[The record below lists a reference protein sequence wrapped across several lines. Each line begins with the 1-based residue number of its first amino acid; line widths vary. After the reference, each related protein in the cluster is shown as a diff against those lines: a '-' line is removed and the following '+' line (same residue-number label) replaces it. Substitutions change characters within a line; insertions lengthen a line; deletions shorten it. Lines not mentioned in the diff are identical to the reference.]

1 MEIEKKTAKSH
12 DGLTL
17 YYETHDLDGKKPI
30 IFFVH
35 GAGGDIDAWQYVRP
49 QILEKGFASISLDIR
64 GHGHS
69 AHPRTPHSYELK
81 NFVSDIIT
89 ILNQEKIEKVIM
101 IGHSFGAIIATHFA
115 IEHPERLN
123 KLVLISG
130 TYRAPNHLT
139 SARTKSIANK
149 FIDFAA
155 LISPPPIFRGH
166 STYPKGK
173 FHKDVELF
181 GLIRTILRNSWA
193 SYLLTSKQAINL
205 DIKEKLKNIHV
216 PTLLIAGTKDS
227 INSISILHEMHNE
240 IPDSSLEIIEGANH
254 VVILNNIDKVAEV
267 INNFLSQ

>member
-1 MEIEKKTAKSH
+1 MEITKKTAISH

-17 YYETHDLDGKKPI
+17 YYETHDLKGQKPI

-69 AHPRTPHSYELK
+69 AHPRTPASYELK

-89 ILNQEKIEKVIM
+89 VLDQEQIEKVIM

-115 IEHPERLN
+115 TQHPERLE

-130 TYRAPNHLT
+130 TYGAPNHLT
-139 SARTKSIANK
+139 SALAKSAANK

-166 STYPKGK
+166 STYPKDK
-173 FHKDVELF
+173 FHKDLEWF

-205 DIKEKLKNIHV
+205 DIKEKLALIHV
-216 PTLLIAGTKDS
+216 PILLIAGTKDS
-227 INSISILHEMHNE
+227 INSISVLHEMHKE
-240 IPDSSLEIIEGANH
+240 IPNSKLEIIEGANH
-254 VVILNNIDKVAEV
+254 VVILNNINEV
-267 INNFLSQ
+267 VRSIGKFLT